1 MHSMKR
7 QKVMNDF
14 RSYMGK
20 RNKSI
25 YGWIVIWLTG
35 IMLFL
40 LMSEKYGK
48 NDGGRIGMAFVLG
61 AGLLLLMA
69 TAEYVK
75 KYTHFYGMESASG
88 EAGFIGSPSHE
99 DLTDIARV
107 LSFDAGSYFFLLGKR
122 LLTMQIVSEVA
133 VLAIGLIARIQ
144 IAQLLVFL
152 VMIALL
158 PWAWL
163 LVKRFQLERMMT
175 RGYSVAEKF
184 LIGFLKAIGTFARI
198 ILVGLSFVSFVLLVI
213 GLCGTSKLLAG
224 IDEQEAVRFSMN
236 GGIWMIATL
245 VSCIG
250 ISLFFTDTD
259 KELVVALWGK
269 VRAGIIAALLVIMV
283 VSIGMYCRV
292 VTTGDLVK
300 MTENSIMVRKDGI
313 EKTYGLEDI
322 ADYRIFC
329 QNSALQME
337 LSFQDGNKETLF
349 KSISEDTEGW
359 RETYYSDYNYVA
371 HLVDGLLELGVTG
384 TMEDQEQLEQIV
396 SSYDQECK
404 DGFEH
409 FSEVLAR

>member
-1 MHSMKR
+1 MHSMKH

-99 DLTDIARV
+99 DLTDVARV

-122 LLTMQIVSEVA
+122 LLPMQIVSEVI

-213 GLCGTSKLLAG
+213 ELCGTSKLLAG

-236 GGIWMIATL
+236 GGIWMIATV

-269 VRAGIIAALLVIMV
+269 VRTGIIAALLVIMA
-283 VSIGMYCRV
+283 VSITMYCRA

-300 MTENSIMVRKDGI
+300 MTENSFMVRKDGI

-349 KSISEDTEGW
+349 KGISEVTDGW
-359 RETYYSDYNYVA
+359 ERPITA
-371 HLVDGLLELGVTG
+371 ITI
-384 TMEDQEQLEQIV
+384 MWRI
-396 SSYDQECK
+396 
-404 DGFEH
+404 
-409 FSEVLAR
+409 